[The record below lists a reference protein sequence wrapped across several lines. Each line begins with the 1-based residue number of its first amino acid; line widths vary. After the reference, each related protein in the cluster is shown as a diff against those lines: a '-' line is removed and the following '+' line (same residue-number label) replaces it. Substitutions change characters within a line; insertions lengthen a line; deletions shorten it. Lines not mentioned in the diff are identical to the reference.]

1 MLRTTALIFCNDL
14 RLLLKDRA
22 AVFMLFVAPIVI
34 IAVAGFSLGNI
45 YGVQRATRVYV
56 IPIVDQ
62 DHGAIAK
69 ALIKALSQERSIGI
83 EQVGDLAQA
92 RAIVTTRERAP
103 LAIVI
108 PARTTTDFESGRT
121 PLISVYVDPI
131 KRLEASMIELRLN
144 VLSRQIT
151 AAAHDRA
158 QAALAENTADLRAG
172 LDRLADAQK
181 TIQAELAAYR
191 NNLKRAKHTMQ
202 AAVKEQIR
210 RQVEALEAQTR
221 AAIDRSVAAARADL
235 AGKLAAKRGALAGVE
250 RYLGQLQSS
259 ERDFDRWLI
268 ELKTAAGSYAGRIPA
283 PPSWPPPPDK
293 DQLAELS
300 KPLDFSFPN
309 PVIPSP
315 PTLTD
320 LNVKFPDVSPP
331 EPKIALRIADLIPQ
345 EPMPALPGGLG
356 WRDHSLTPGR
366 LEVNSFDQ
374 YVPGFG
380 ITFLLIDVLWGVSV
394 GLIDERDWGTLQ
406 RLRVSG
412 ATVSGMLLGKML
424 ARFLIGLVQ
433 MVVLFA
439 FGWLLFGITLGARP
453 WALLMPA
460 AAISFAA
467 AAFGLVIASIA
478 RSRDAVLPIGAMT
491 AMAMSAIG
499 GCWWPIGFEPSWMM
513 AVAQWMPTTWT
524 MRAFNDLMIRGLQ
537 PSSVLWPAAITFGL
551 GLIYLIV
558 GIMGSSQLFE

>member
-1 MLRTTALIFCNDL
+1 MLRTTGLIFRNDF

-22 AVFMLFVAPIVI
+22 AVFMLFLAPIVI

-45 YGVQRATRVYV
+45 YGVQPASRVYV

-69 ALIKALSQERSIGI
+69 AVIMALSQERSIEI
-83 EQVGDLAQA
+83 AQVDDLAQA
-92 RAIVTTRERAP
+92 RAIVTTRDRAP
-103 LAIVI
+103 IAIVI
-108 PARTTTDFESGRT
+108 PARTTADFESGRT
-121 PLISVYVDPI
+121 PLISIYVDPI

-144 VLSRQIT
+144 MLSRQIA
-151 AAAHDRA
+151 AAAHSRA
-158 QAALAENTADLRAG
+158 QGALSQNTADLRAG
-172 LDRLADAQK
+172 LDRLADAEK
-181 TIQAELAAYR
+181 TIQSELATYR
-191 NNLKRAKHTMQ
+191 HNLKRARHTMET
-202 AAVKEQIR
+202 AVRDQIR
-210 RQVEALEAQTR
+210 GQVEALEAQTQ

-235 AGKLAAKRGALAGVE
+235 AGKLERKRDALAGVE

-259 ERDFDRWLI
+259 ERDFDRWLT
-268 ELKTAAGSYAGRIPA
+268 ELKVAAGSHADQIPA
-283 PPSWPPPPDK
+283 PPRRPAPPDK

-300 KPLDFSFPN
+300 RPLNFSFPT
-309 PVIPSP
+309 PDIPAPS
-315 PTLTD
+315 TLTD
-320 LNVKFPDVSPP
+320 FSVKFPDVSPP

-345 EPMPALPGGLG
+345 ETTPALPGVLG
-356 WRDHSLTPGR
+356 WRDRSLTPGR

-424 ARFLIGLVQ
+424 AHFIIGLVQ
-433 MVVLFA
+433 IVVLFA

-453 WALLMPA
+453 WALLLPA

-467 AAFGLVIASIA
+467 AAFGLVIACIA
-478 RSRDAVLPIGAMT
+478 RTRDAVLPIGAMT

-513 AVAQWMPTTWT
+513 TVAQWMPTTWT

-537 PSSVLWPAAITFGL
+537 PSSALWPAAITFGL
-551 GLIYLIV
+551 GLIYLVV
-558 GIMGSSQLFE
+558 GIMASSGLFE

>member
-1 MLRTTALIFCNDL
+1 M
-14 RLLLKDRA
+14 
-22 AVFMLFVAPIVI
+22 FMLFVAPIVI

-83 EQVGDLAQA
+83 EQVGGLAQA

-172 LDRLADAQK
+172 LDCLADAQK
-181 TIQAELAAYR
+181 TIQAGTRRLPQRPQARQAHDAGGGKGSRSAAR
-191 NNLKRAKHTMQ
+191 SRRLKRRPGPQLT
-202 AAVKEQIR
+202 V
-210 RQVEALEAQTR
+210 
-221 AAIDRSVAAARADL
+221 RSRAARADL

-283 PPSWPPPPDK
+283 PPSGRRHLTRINWR
-293 DQLAELS
+293 
-300 KPLDFSFPN
+300 SFPSRW
-309 PVIPSP
+309 IFRFQ
-315 PTLTD
+315 TRL
-320 LNVKFPDVSPP
+320 FPH
-331 EPKIALRIADLIPQ
+331 R
-345 EPMPALPGGLG
+345 
-356 WRDHSLTPGR
+356 RR
-366 LEVNSFDQ
+366 
-374 YVPGFG
+374 
-380 ITFLLIDVLWGVSV
+380 LLIRTGFTY
-394 GLIDERDWGTLQ
+394 R
-406 RLRVSG
+406 
-412 ATVSGMLLGKML
+412 
-424 ARFLIGLVQ
+424 
-433 MVVLFA
+433 
-439 FGWLLFGITLGARP
+439 RP
-453 WALLMPA
+453 NRKLH
-460 AAISFAA
+460 
-467 AAFGLVIASIA
+467 
-478 RSRDAVLPIGAMT
+478 
-491 AMAMSAIG
+491 
-499 GCWWPIGFEPSWMM
+499 
-513 AVAQWMPTTWT
+513 
-524 MRAFNDLMIRGLQ
+524 
-537 PSSVLWPAAITFGL
+537 
-551 GLIYLIV
+551 
-558 GIMGSSQLFE
+558 